1 MSLSL
6 GQRLL
11 QGEFESPDKA
21 QALLAEILEPGR
33 SDLEIAGALGILAA
47 RPVTPSHLAGF
58 SRELMSRAV
67 PISIDRDDFV
77 DMCGTGGDGKNT
89 FNISTLAALT
99 AAASGVP
106 VVKHGNVA
114 STSHSGSS
122 NVLTNLGIP
131 LGKTPDE
138 VRTQFD
144 QHGIAFVHAPYF
156 HPALGRLK
164 DIRKALG
171 FRTIFNSLGPL
182 CNPANPPFVVTGVSS
197 MELVRTFAETLAGAN
212 KQYSIVYALSGHDEV
227 SMLGSAV
234 MQSSR
239 GRATLT
245 PESFGAVA
253 VDELDLN
260 GGANEAEAAD
270 IFVRIARG
278 EGATAQNSVVA
289 ANAALAVSVRNG
301 SDLPDAYSQ
310 MTETLR
316 SGEVFRLIER
326 MRGAA

>member
-11 QGEFESPDKA
+11 QGEFESPDTA
-21 QALLAEILEPGR
+21 QALLAELLEPGR
-33 SDLEIAGALGILAA
+33 ADLEIAGALGILAA
-47 RPVTPSHLAGF
+47 RPVTPAHLEGF
-58 SRELMSRAV
+58 SRELMSRAI
-67 PISIDRDDFV
+67 PIAIDRDDFV

-99 AAASGVP
+99 AAANGVP

-122 NVLTNLGIP
+122 NVLTNLGVP

-138 VRTQFD
+138 VRAQFE

-182 CNPANPPFVVTGVSS
+182 CNPASPPFVVTGVSS
-197 MELVRTFAETLAGAN
+197 MELVRTFAETLRCAN
-212 KQYSIVYALSGHDEV
+212 KRYAIVYALSGHDEV
-227 SMLGSAV
+227 SMLGPAV
-234 MQSSR
+234 MQSSQ
-239 GRATLT
+239 GRATVT
-245 PESFGAVA
+245 PATFGAMPVSER
-253 VDELDLN
+253 DLD
-260 GGANEAEAAD
+260 GGHNEADAAE
-270 IFVRIARG
+270 IFIKIARG
-278 EGATAQNSVVA
+278 EGTAAQNSVVA
-289 ANAALAVSVRNG
+289 ANAALARAVR
-301 SDLPDAYSQ
+301 DAKSLAEAYAE
-310 MTETLR
+310 MDATIR
-316 SGEVFRLIER
+316 SGDVMRLLDR